1 MKTLLK
7 IGVTFCCLSSIFYAK
22 EVISLNNNLKEYDKL
37 FEKITERR
45 LGADVSMMNEL
56 KNPFIVIMETSQ
68 DGDVN
73 QTAVEP
79 LYTLEA
85 TLNQKAKINGIWYKK
100 NDAIGLFKVTN
111 ISRNRVILQNE
122 IEKKELVI
130 RTKDENNIKIF
141 SK

>member
-7 IGVTFCCLSSIFYAK
+7 IGVIFCCLSSVFYAK
-22 EVISLNNNLKEYDKL
+22 EVITLNNNLKEYDKL
-37 FEKITERR
+37 FEKIAERR
-45 LGADVSMMNEL
+45 LGADVSMINEL
-56 KNPFIVIMETSQ
+56 KNPFIVIMETSR

-85 TLNQKAKINGIWYKK
+85 TLNQKAKINGIWYKN
-100 NDAIGLFKVTN
+100 NDSIGLFKVTN

>member
-1 MKTLLK
+1 M
-7 IGVTFCCLSSIFYAK
+7 
-22 EVISLNNNLKEYDKL
+22 
-37 FEKITERR
+37 
-45 LGADVSMMNEL
+45 GADVSMINEL
-56 KNPFIVIMETSQ
+56 KNPFIVIMETSR

-85 TLNQKAKINGIWYKK
+85 TLNQKAKINGIWYKN
-100 NDAIGLFKVTN
+100 NDSIGLFKVTN

-130 RTKDENNIKIF
+130 RTKDESNIKIF

>member
-7 IGVTFCCLSSIFYAK
+7 IGVSLCCLSSVFYAK

-37 FEKITERR
+37 FEKIAERR
-45 LGADVSMMNEL
+45 LGADVIMINEL

-73 QTAVEP
+73 QTNVEP

-85 TLNQKAKINGIWYKK
+85 TLNQKAKINGVWYKK
-100 NDAIGLFKVTN
+100 NDSIGFFKVTN
-111 ISRNRVILQNE
+111 ISHDRVILQNE

-130 RTKDENNIKIF
+130 RTKDESNIKIF